1 MAENKTVDKE
11 KYLDEIED
19 SIRTIGVLTSGGDA
33 PGMNA
38 AIRAV
43 VRRALAKGLKVRGIR
58 RGYHGLLKEEIIDM
72 SARDVSDIIERGG
85 TVLQTARCK
94 TMRTEEG
101 QQKAAAICKKYG
113 IDGLVVIGGDG
124 SFAGAQ
130 KLANLGVNTIGIPGT
145 IDLDIACTDYT
156 IGFDTAVTT
165 VMDAIDK
172 IRDTSSSHHRT
183 FVIEVMGRHAGDI
196 ALWSGIASGADEI
209 IIPEEGF
216 AIEDV
221 VESIKKGYEKG
232 RTHNIIVLAEGV
244 MSAAEFGKALKDAG
258 DTSDLRVT
266 ELGHIQRGGSPT
278 ARDRV
283 LASRMGAH
291 AVKLLKQGIGG
302 VAVGIRNEKMVENPI
317 LGTEEEGAL
326 FSLTADGKIVVN
338 NPRKADIELSALNK
352 SLS

>member
-1 MAENKTVDKE
+1 MT
-11 KYLDEIED
+11 LC
-19 SIRTIGVLTSGGDA
+19 SISYFS
-33 PGMNA
+33 
-38 AIRAV
+38 AV
-43 VRRALAKGLKVRGIR
+43 GL
-58 RGYHGLLKEEIIDM
+58 
-72 SARDVSDIIERGG
+72 
-85 TVLQTARCK
+85 
-94 TMRTEEG
+94 
-101 QQKAAAICKKYG
+101 
-113 IDGLVVIGGDG
+113 
-124 SFAGAQ
+124 
-130 KLANLGVNTIGIPGT
+130 PGT
-145 IDLDIACTDYT
+145 IDNDIVGTDFT

-183 FVIEVMGRHAGDI
+183 FVIEVMGRNAGDI

-283 LASRMGAH
+283 LASRLGAH
-291 AVKLLKQGIGG
+291 AVKLLKAGIGG
-302 VAVGIRNEKMVENPI
+302 VAVGIRNEQMVENPI
-317 LGTEEEGAL
+317 LGSAEEGAL
-326 FSLTADGKIVVN
+326 FSLTEDGKIKVN
-338 NPRKADIELSALNK
+338 NPHKADLNLAELNR
-352 SLS
+352 SLSSI